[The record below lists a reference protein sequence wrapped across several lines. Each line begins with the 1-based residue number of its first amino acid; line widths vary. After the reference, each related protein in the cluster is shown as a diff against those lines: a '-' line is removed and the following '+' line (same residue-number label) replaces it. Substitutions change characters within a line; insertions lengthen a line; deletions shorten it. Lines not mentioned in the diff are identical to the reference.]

1 MVLTSSESQ
10 SQKKW
15 TDRQGRRKRWYS
27 NANPSS
33 SLIVGFMA
41 LWDVLRVLNT
51 EETWGWRV
59 HKSKKVTSVLMRK
72 QSRGSCGN
80 ASLTERLSLSV
91 YLGNVFTTEVIY
103 SVSKESSQRIDAK
116 TLLQLNN
123 LLLYRHTEHCKLC
136 VVFILLCI
144 KLRLTDL
151 TEPRHTNNQVMIFK
165 FFFFWWVYWGLHCSP
180 SLSLHLSYIY
190 TFCSLPGSFLTNTRM
205 KSSDQGTNDSAHES
219 GLRFWRQSP
228 HCTVQFRAEL
238 VWKALAQRSS
248 AARLMNSSEQAFID
262 LLYCCQGSELVSL
275 YGTAQW
281 QWNTYAYLEL
291 FGVSLTDLY

>member
-123 LLLYRHTEHCKLC
+123 LLLYRHTEHCKLS

-144 KLRLTDL
+144 KLGLTDL
-151 TEPRHTNNQVMIFK
+151 TEPRHTNNQVIIFLI
-165 FFFFWWVYWGLHCSP
+165 FFFSDGFIGVSTVLP
-180 SLSLHLSYIY
+180 LSLSLHLSYIY
-190 TFCSLPGSFLTNTRM
+190 TFCSLPGFLSWLTHAWKVVTMGLMILLM
-205 KSSDQGTNDSAHES
+205 KVVSGFGTKVHIAQCSSVQSWS
-219 GLRFWRQSP
+219 GRR
-228 HCTVQFRAEL
+228 
-238 VWKALAQRSS
+238 
-248 AARLMNSSEQAFID
+248 
-262 LLYCCQGSELVSL
+262 
-275 YGTAQW
+275 
-281 QWNTYAYLEL
+281 
-291 FGVSLTDLY
+291 